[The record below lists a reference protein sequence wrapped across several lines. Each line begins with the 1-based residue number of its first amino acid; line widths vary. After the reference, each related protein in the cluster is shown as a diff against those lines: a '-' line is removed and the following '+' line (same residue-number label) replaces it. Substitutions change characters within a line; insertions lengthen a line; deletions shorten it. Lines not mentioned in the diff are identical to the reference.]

1 MRRFARFAV
10 AILLLASL
18 APAGMFT
25 YTLEKVANPTSDQAD
40 AYARI
45 EKAMDSA
52 VGYYNAYTNL
62 QRHLQVQYEPS
73 VATADGG
80 GSNIRFGSSRTYMV
94 VITAMH
100 EIAHTLGVGTTTQY
114 AAYVSN
120 GLFTGPLA
128 TAALRQIEKNDTVH
142 LHADQQ
148 HIWPYGLNYAS
159 EVKSTADL
167 VSHCK
172 IIDAL
177 YKDLYHESVY
187 LEGRVRNVS
196 TKQCITLSASVPA
209 MGSCTDTASFA
220 RIVAVGE
227 TNPVYRMELGGKVL
241 EAPGQSIQAGLSLG
255 VYDWNGGANQEF
267 KIEGS
272 PLSSVRA
279 YRLKMV
285 QSGLYL
291 HPVGTSVVQDAATGS
306 GFDWELIK
314 GSVAATG
321 LQIQSR
327 TKIGAE
333 GARLDAL
340 GRRLPSRGARSPFAT
355 IGSFAMPESTSDGY

>member
-1 MRRFARFAV
+1 MRILRPV
-10 AILLLASL
+10 ALVLMWSSWVA
-18 APAGMFT
+18 AGNFT
-25 YTLEKVANPTSDQAD
+25 YTLETVANPTADQTD
-40 AYARI
+40 AYQKIRQ
-45 EKAMDSA
+45 AMDSA
-52 VGYYNAYTNL
+52 VGYYDTYTSIRKSL
-62 QRHLQVQYEPS
+62 TVQYDPS
-73 VATADGG
+73 VATADAGSGG
-80 GSNIRFGSSRTYMV
+80 TIRFGSGRSYMV